1 MYIPFISNG
10 IPNPAFVNHEKNNMR
25 SGNEFTMLYYPELP
39 DGVNRLSVI
48 FTDNSDNTDTVSY
61 DVIVS
66 GELVLKDLNN
76 FPNPMRNETNFVF
89 EIGGGDISGNF
100 KIKIYTVSGR
110 LIKTLENP
118 VNIGL
123 NQISWDGKDDDGE
136 LVANGTY
143 LYKLTSEG
151 ESKLETKTQK
161 LVILR

>member
-1 MYIPFISNG
+1 
-10 IPNPAFVNHEKNNMR
+10 
-25 SGNEFTMLYYPELP
+25 MLYYPELP

-110 LIKTLENP
+110 LIKILDNP